1 MLRDILNEAAALV
14 SLMIFGA
21 TLLLWTAIISE
32 LVR

>member
-21 TLLLWTAIISE
+21 TLLLWAALISE
-32 LVR
+32 LAR